1 MFRRLIAALLAFTVA
16 LAAITKPAYAFSLSS
31 SFSSSFS
38 SDSTSITDSFNNST
52 IADTTKHIA
61 ATVTKGFV
69 ETAGV
74 AIGAGTAC
82 YLLDGIA
89 TLFFPP
95 AAMAAAFCP
104 AVGSAGA
111 VIGGTK
117 AVAGL

>member
-1 MFRRLIAALLAFTVA
+1 
-16 LAAITKPAYAFSLSS
+16 
-31 SFSSSFS
+31 
-38 SDSTSITDSFNNST
+38 
-52 IADTTKHIA
+52 
-61 ATVTKGFV
+61 V

-104 AVGSAGA
+104 TVGSAGA